1 MTNSVIKLIGKKN
14 DFPANITSDYF
25 IFLKMHVYIYID
37 LAYWRYIVI
46 NYLNETNLLL
56 TLI

>member
-1 MTNSVIKLIGKKN
+1 MTISVIKLIGKKN
-14 DFPANITSDYF
+14 DFPPKITFDYF
-25 IFLKMHVYIYID
+25 ILMRMHVYIYIC